1 MKLWANKPHT
11 FQMSGWEIDTM
22 RSLALMAIVLGC
34 GGAASAGAQTVSG
47 QTSASVLAEAAF
59 APKTSF
65 KDADPIGAVL
75 DRESFTARGDP
86 VRWSS
91 GEMQLSRPSAAG
103 PVDSLRFSV
112 GGDLHSPSGLPI
124 DPARA
129 QFEAQAYEVSV
140 IRNWPAALSFD
151 TPAFDVDLS
160 PHAGVGITSYG
171 GSAEAGA
178 TLRLSQRVGD
188 RAVAGL
194 KSMGVREGA
203 TLGGQGR
210 WYLFAA
216 ASGRAVGLNMLR
228 GETGWDRGGWTTD
241 PTSTLIGDAQVGVGW
256 RKGPIQTS
264 LGYLH
269 REIKG
274 QHMLWGQDT
283 REDSVVALSLSIKP
297 QR

>member
-1 MKLWANKPHT
+1 
-11 FQMSGWEIDTM
+11 M

-34 GGAASAGAQTVSG
+34 GGAASATAQTLAG

-65 KDADPIGAVL
+65 TQADPIGGL
-75 DRESFTARGDP
+75 IDREAFTANGDP

-91 GEMQLSRPSAAG
+91 SEVRLSKPRAHG
-103 PVDSLRFSV
+103 PVDSLRISV
-112 GGDLHSPSGLPI
+112 GGDLRTPGGLAL

-129 QFEAQAYEVSV
+129 EFEAQAYELSV
-140 IRNWPAALSFD
+140 IRNWPRALSFD
-151 TPAFDVDLS
+151 TRAFDVDLS
-160 PHAGVGITSYG
+160 PHAGVGVTSYG

-178 TLRLSQRVGD
+178 TIRLSQRLGD
-188 RAVAGL
+188 RATAGL
-194 KSMGVREGA
+194 KSMGVRDGA
-203 TLGGQGR
+203 FLGDQGR

-241 PTSTLIGDAQVGVGW
+241 PASTLIGDAQVGVGW
-256 RKGPIQTS
+256 RKGPVQTS

-283 REDSVVALSLSIKP
+283 RQDSVVALTLSIKP